1 MSVAGG
7 AGGWEPRGAG
17 WTGLNESFG
26 FLLFSK
32 GVICPSLSEFQVPS
46 KVLFSIFNI
55 SSWGSYLPRTYFIII
70 LLIYLFYLLILLTSD
85 NDIKAHVLNQLPK
98 CLQLARART
107 HPFHPEPTCCPT
119 AVPKVSLS
127 ICPLF
132 YMSLWFAPPYIGM
145 MFSRLLSH
153 DCHVCGAL
161 QAGPGLKD
169 SQSPHGRRQISKKA
183 FITWGAG
190 VVGAVMGVA

>member
-7 AGGWEPRGAG
+7 TGGWEPRGAG
-17 WTGLNESFG
+17 WTGLSESFG

-32 GVICPSLSEFQVPS
+32 GVICPSLSELQVPS

-55 SSWGSYLPRTYFIII
+55 SSWGSYLPRNYF
-70 LLIYLFYLLILLTSD
+70 TD
-85 NDIKAHVLNQLPK
+85 NNIKTHVLSQLPK
-98 CLQLARART
+98 CLQLARARA
-107 HPFHPEPTCCPT
+107 HPFHPEPICSPT

-132 YMSLWFAPPYIGM
+132 YLSLWFAQPYIGM
-145 MFSRLLSH
+145 MFSRHLSH

-161 QAGPGLKD
+161 QAGPGPKD

-183 FITWGAG
+183 FITRGAG
-190 VVGAVMGVA
+190 VVRAVMGVA

>member
-1 MSVAGG
+1 MRALGFSCSPRVSSVHPLVSSKSPPRSCSPSSTYLLGG
-7 AGGWEPRGAG
+7 P
-17 WTGLNESFG
+17 TYLGLI
-26 FLLFSK
+26 L
-32 GVICPSLSEFQVPS
+32 
-46 KVLFSIFNI
+46 
-55 SSWGSYLPRTYFIII
+55 II